1 MNDVFET
8 SHWVSFD
15 GQIEIMFWGEKVYSV
30 LKIPEDVLRTID
42 QFSSKRVDLEIRDF
56 SYNLALTKAPIF
68 DGVFLYFGKDKL
80 TETNLSVGDIAEFRL
95 RASDPNF
102 VEISAELQEALMLN
116 DAEKLWN
123 ELSPGMRRTKL
134 QPILKAKQE
143 TTKGR
148 RIHALIHSLR
158 KPV

>member
-102 VEISAELQEALMLN
+102 VEIPAELQETLILN

>member
-1 MNDVFET
+1 MNDAFES
-8 SHWVSFD
+8 SHWILFD
-15 GQIEIMFWGEKVYSV
+15 GQIEIMIWGEKVYTV
-30 LKIPEDVLRTID
+30 LKIPEDVLRTTD

-56 SYNLALTKAPIF
+56 SYNLALTRAPIF

-80 TETNLSVGDIAEFRL
+80 NETNLSVGDIAEFRL
-95 RASDPNF
+95 RASDPNI
-102 VEISAELQEALMLN
+102 VDIPAELQEALISN
-116 DAEKLWN
+116 NAEKLWH

-143 TTKGR
+143 TTKER
-148 RIHALIHSLR
+148 HIHVLIHSLR

>member
-1 MNDVFET
+1 MNDVFE
-8 SHWVSFD
+8 SSDWISFD
-15 GQIEIMFWGEKVYSV
+15 GQIEIMFWGEKVYTV
-30 LKIPEDVLRTID
+30 HKIPEDVLRTID

-80 TETNLSVGDIAEFRL
+80 TETNLRVGDIAEFRL

-102 VEISAELQEALMLN
+102 VEIPAELQEALILN

>member
-1 MNDVFET
+1 MNDVFE
-8 SHWVSFD
+8 SSDWISFD
-15 GQIEIMFWGEKVYSV
+15 GQIEIMFWGEKVYTV
-30 LKIPEDVLRTID
+30 LKIPGDVLRTID

-102 VEISAELQEALMLN
+102 VEIPAELQETLILN

-148 RIHALIHSLR
+148 RVHALIHSLR

>member
-8 SHWVSFD
+8 SHWILFD
-15 GQIEIMFWGEKVYSV
+15 GQIEVMLWGEKVYTV

-102 VEISAELQEALMLN
+102 VEIPAERQEALILN
-116 DAEKLWN
+116 DEEKLRN
-123 ELSPGMRRTKL
+123 ELSPRMRRTKL
-134 QPILKAKQE
+134 QPILKAKQD

>member
-1 MNDVFET
+1 MNDVFE
-8 SHWVSFD
+8 SSDWFSFD
-15 GQIEIMFWGEKVYSV
+15 GQIEIMFWGEKVYTV

-80 TETNLSVGDIAEFRL
+80 TETNLSVGEIAQFRL

-102 VEISAELQEALMLN
+102 VEIPTELQEALILN

-123 ELSPGMRRTKL
+123 ELSPGIRRTKL

-148 RIHALIHSLR
+148 HIHALIHSLR

>member
-1 MNDVFET
+1 MNDVFE
-8 SHWVSFD
+8 SSDWISFD
-15 GQIEIMFWGEKVYSV
+15 GQIEIMFWGEKVYTV

-102 VEISAELQEALMLN
+102 VEIPAELQETLILN

-148 RIHALIHSLR
+148 RVHALIHSLR

>member
-1 MNDVFET
+1 MNDAFES
-8 SHWVSFD
+8 SHWISFD
-15 GQIEIMFWGEKVYSV
+15 GQIEIMIWGEKVYTV
-30 LKIPEDVLRTID
+30 LKIPEDVLRTTD

-56 SYNLALTKAPIF
+56 SYNLALTRAPIF

-80 TETNLSVGDIAEFRL
+80 NETNLSVGDIAEFRL
-95 RASDPNF
+95 RASDPNI
-102 VEISAELQEALMLN
+102 VEIPAELQAALILN

-123 ELSPGMRRTKL
+123 ELSPGTRRTKL
-134 QPILKAKQE
+134 QPILKAKQQ

-148 RIHALIHSLR
+148 RIHALIQSLR

>member
-148 RIHALIHSLR
+148 RIHALIHSLH

>member
-1 MNDVFET
+1 MNDVFE
-8 SHWVSFD
+8 SSDWISFD
-15 GQIEIMFWGEKVYSV
+15 GQIEIMFWGEKVYTV

-42 QFSSKRVDLEIRDF
+42 QFNSKRVDLEIRDF

-80 TETNLSVGDIAEFRL
+80 TETNLSVGDITEFRL
-95 RASDPNF
+95 RASDPNC
-102 VEISAELQEALMLN
+102 VEIPAELQEALILN

>member
-134 QPILKAKQE
+134 RPILKAKQD

-148 RIHALIHSLR
+148 HIHALIHSLR

>member
-1 MNDVFET
+1 MNDVFE
-8 SHWVSFD
+8 SSDWISFD
-15 GQIEIMFWGEKVYSV
+15 GQIEIMFWGEKVYTV

-68 DGVFLYFGKDKL
+68 EGVFLYFGKDKL
-80 TETNLSVGDIAEFRL
+80 TETNLSVGDITEFRL
-95 RASDPNF
+95 RTSDPNF
-102 VEISAELQEALMLN
+102 VEIPAELQEALILN

>member
-1 MNDVFET
+1 MISLNFACVQAILIF
-8 SHWVSFD
+8 
-15 GQIEIMFWGEKVYSV
+15 IEI
-30 LKIPEDVLRTID
+30 P
-42 QFSSKRVDLEIRDF
+42 
-56 SYNLALTKAPIF
+56 
-68 DGVFLYFGKDKL
+68 
-80 TETNLSVGDIAEFRL
+80 
-95 RASDPNF
+95 
-102 VEISAELQEALMLN
+102 AELQEALILN

>member
-8 SHWVSFD
+8 SHWILFD
-15 GQIEIMFWGEKVYSV
+15 GQIEVMLWGEKVYTV

-102 VEISAELQEALMLN
+102 VEIPAERQEALILN

-123 ELSPGMRRTKL
+123 ELSPRMRRTKL
-134 QPILKAKQE
+134 QPILKAKQD

>member
-148 RIHALIHSLR
+148 HIHALIHSLR

>member
-1 MNDVFET
+1 MNDVFE
-8 SHWVSFD
+8 SSDWISFD
-15 GQIEIMFWGEKVYSV
+15 GQIEIMFWGEKVYTV
-30 LKIPEDVLRTID
+30 LKIPEDVLRTIG
-42 QFSSKRVDLEIRDF
+42 QFRSKRVDLEIRDF

-80 TETNLSVGDIAEFRL
+80 TETNLSVGDITEFRL
-95 RASDPNF
+95 RTSDPNF
-102 VEISAELQEALMLN
+102 VEIPAELQEALILN

>member
-1 MNDVFET
+1 MNDVFE
-8 SHWVSFD
+8 SSDWISFD
-15 GQIEIMFWGEKVYSV
+15 GQIEIMFWGEKVYTV

-42 QFSSKRVDLEIRDF
+42 QFSSNRVDLEIRDF
-56 SYNLALTKAPIF
+56 SYNLALTTAPIF

-80 TETNLSVGDIAEFRL
+80 TETNLSVGDITEFRL

-102 VEISAELQEALMLN
+102 VEIPAELQEALILN

-148 RIHALIHSLR
+148 RIHALIHSLH